1 MANHARKRQKTKKTP
16 HVRPLGTAAAL
27 TDDASKDDEER
38 QLESLL
44 FGKPFVPASGKQEN
58 TDRRDEDDD
67 DDEGGPLGV
76 DQELQNLTDADV
88 SNFLTVLSRARF
100 QKTFD
105 SCPAFLRGRWSI
117 GCQTHASIGTWI

>member
-16 HVRPLGTAAAL
+16 QVRPLGTAVAL

-44 FGKPFVPASGKQEN
+44 FGKPFVPSGKQKN
-58 TDRRDEDDD
+58 LVVVSDDEDEGD
-67 DDEGGPLGV
+67 GGPLGV

-88 SNFLTVLSRARF
+88 SNFLTVLPHPQF
-100 QKTFD
+100 QK
-105 SCPAFLRGRWSI
+105 I
-117 GCQTHASIGTWI
+117 